1 MTEAANQHAFCQLC
15 QPPRRLPLDALWE
28 HLRIVH
34 DLDAEFAEWP
44 DGSPVIIDS
53 TLEPEDFA

>member
-1 MTEAANQHAFCQLC
+1 MSTYEGPVITCALCKRMFAA
-15 QPPRRLPLDALWE
+15 DAIWE

-34 DLDAEFAEWP
+34 DFHEKPAEWP
-44 DGSPVIIDS
+44 DGSPVIIDT